1 MSAEL
6 SIYINT
12 RINEMRNTFNLNIS
26 RLNNILASNILTIK
40 KSRKLNSKQKQQQIN
55 SLVNQF
61 NTNYKALFNKLNNNI
76 STLKNFKPNQIVINK
91 NKKALL
97 IGINYVDTPNQLNG
111 CINDIDCIRERISK
125 SGFDNIPSFLEV
137 LFNLYQYPGTIIDY
151 KLISPS
157 AIDYINK
164 GRIGSVFSSFYFR
177 ASIMNPALVHN
188 IRMNFFPD
196 ARNILTPTLGW
207 CSYLTGF
214 SLLKE
219 RRLNHYVGID
229 VIDRVCNQ
237 HPLTLYPPSKI
248 DVFNCPSELVME
260 RHTEFTTCY
269 RGYFDAVFFS
279 PPYFKMELY
288 DATSDATSDAIGGE
302 NQSTTMY
309 KTYDEWLKGYW
320 EKTVIM
326 CRETLNPNGGTFCYI
341 VSPFDKYDL
350 PRDLENITKKYF
362 TLQHIVPIYNKGV
375 NSTKHREPDD
385 KLYIY
390 TPLLQMHH

>member
-1 MSAEL
+1 MTERFITLQQFLDLFSK
-6 SIYINT
+6 
-12 RINEMRNTFNLNIS
+12 TFPPSLDDFI
-26 RLNNILASNILTIK
+26 A
-40 KSRKLNSKQKQQQIN
+40 NSKVCVRGRMVPLVQYLKEHSSRDITN
-55 SLVNQF
+55 LYEHVIHREAYLTRFYKLSLRVLPQDTKIEEQTA
-61 NTNYKALFNKLNNNI
+61 NTLNNNKQPL
-76 STLKNFKPNQIVINK
+76 LKNQIRNLFLKEI
-91 NKKALL
+91 LC
-97 IGINYVDTPNQLNG
+97 DT
-111 CINDIDCIRERISK
+111 K
-125 SGFDNIPSFLEV
+125 SGFDNIPCFLEV

-157 AIDYINK
+157 AIDYIKK

-188 IRMNFFPD
+188 IRMNFFPN

-219 RRLNHYVGID
+219 QRLNHYVGID

-237 HPLTLYPPSKI
+237 LTQPPLALYPPSKI

-260 RHTEFTTCY
+260 RHPEFTTCY
-269 RGYFDAVFFS
+269 RGYFDVVFFS

-288 DATSDATSDAIGGE
+288 DCAEESGK

-309 KTYDEWLKGYW
+309 KSYDEWLKGYW

-326 CRETLNPNGGTFCYI
+326 CRETLNTNGGLFCYI
-341 VSPFDKYDL
+341 VSPFDQYDL
-350 PRDLENITKKYF
+350 PHDLELISKKYF

-390 TPLLQMHH
+390 T